1 MSTELVLI
9 HLSHFKFHLSADI
22 EGLGLKHWML
32 AKRLLSAVCG
42 WMLII
47 GCGTKRWQNLVEV
60 VAIFSKLGG
69 YNIFSILGGCN
80 IFTIF
85 LKLGGCNIFTIFSK
99 LGGYNIFTCCIL
111 RSPRNPALSFR
122 QRRQPGA

>member
-22 EGLGLKHWML
+22 EGLGLKHWMS

-42 WMLII
+42 WMLKI
-47 GCGTKRWQNLVEV
+47 GCGTKRWQNLVVV

-69 YNIFSILGGCN
+69 YNIFSI
-80 IFTIF
+80 
-85 LKLGGCNIFTIFSK
+85 LGGCNIFTIFSK